1 MWTFPCKAD
10 PTNEPT
16 IRREAV
22 AGCLNRLVDGEPGLL
37 LSPHCKMLRKGFSG
51 GYHYKRVRVVG
62 DERYHDKP
70 DKNAFS
76 HPHDALQY
84 LLSGAGEGRA
94 LLGKDRQ
101 RKRAASRPNKA
112 NSTYSPHTWR
122 IRA

>member
-1 MWTFPCKAD
+1 M
-10 PTNEPT
+10 
-16 IRREAV
+16 

-51 GYHYKRVRVVG
+51 GYHYRRVRVVG

-84 LLSGAGEGRA
+84 LLSGAGEARS
-94 LLGKDRQ
+94 LLGKERN
-101 RKRAASRPNKA
+101 RRRSASRPKEA
-112 NSTYSPHTWR
+112 NSRYDPHQTWR
-122 IRA
+122 ARA